1 MVRDMTSGS
10 PLKMITLFAVPMFIG
25 NVFQQVYNMV
35 DSIVVGKFVGS
46 NALAAVGTCSGAFN
60 LILALIVGLTSG
72 MSVVIAQ
79 YFGAKDY
86 VMVKTTFIS
95 AIIVNMS
102 VGVGVT
108 VLGIFLSRPLLILL
122 GTPADIMED
131 AVTYLTIMFF
141 GTLANCMYNG
151 MSSVL
156 RALGDSVIPL
166 LILIAASLMNVGL
179 DLLFVVSFGMGV
191 AGVALATV
199 ISQLISAILCII
211 YVFIKLP
218 MLRFK
223 RNEFHA
229 DRQVIKEIV
238 RIGVPAALSSSG
250 VSISVMFMQ
259 RAINAYGSTVIAAYT
274 SGNRAEQLGMCLS
287 FSIGASVGTFCGQN
301 IGAKNF
307 QRVRQGLHA
316 GYIICFAY
324 TIIVGALMFIFA
336 DFLSGLFSS
345 EKDVIDISSECI
357 RVVALFAPVL
367 GLVFIFQ
374 NFLRSAGDVTPT
386 VWMSLSEIAARSIL
400 AFTFSALF
408 GYHGIWWAT
417 PVGWTGSA
425 LIGYLRYRSGKW
437 REKLKIEKRT
447 ELCTADMAAGD

>member
-10 PLKMITLFAVPMFIG
+10 PMKIITLFAVPMFVG

-35 DSIVVGKFVGS
+35 DSIVVGNFVGP
-46 NALAAVGTCSGAFN
+46 NALAAVGTCGGAFN

-72 MSVVIAQ
+72 MSVVVAQ
-79 YFGAKDY
+79 YFGAKNY
-86 VMVKTTFIS
+86 AMVKRTFIS

-108 VLGIFLSRPLLILL
+108 VLGVLLARPLLLLL
-122 GTPADIMED
+122 GTPEDIMED
-131 AVTYLTIMFF
+131 AVTYLTIMFL

-166 LILIAASLMNVGL
+166 LILVAASLTNVGL
-179 DLLFVVSFGMGV
+179 DLLFVLSFGMGV

-199 ISQLISAILCII
+199 LSQLISAILCII

-223 RNEFHA
+223 KKEFYA
-229 DRQVIKEIV
+229 DRAVVREIV

-307 QRVRQGLHA
+307 ERVKRGLHA
-316 GYIICFAY
+316 GYIICFSY
-324 TIIVGALMFIFA
+324 TIIVGVLMFAFS
-336 DFLSGLFSS
+336 DFLSRMFSS
-345 EKDVIDISSECI
+345 DKTVIEISSECI
-357 RVVALFAPVL
+357 RVVALFAPML
-367 GLVFIFQ
+367 GLVFLFQ

-386 VWMSLSEIAARSIL
+386 VWMSISEIAARSVL

-425 LIGYLRYRSGKW
+425 LIGYIRYRSGKW
-437 REKLKIEKRT
+437 KKKMNFIP
-447 ELCTADMAAGD
+447 

>member
-10 PLKMITLFAVPMFIG
+10 PMKIITLFAIPMFVG

-35 DSIVVGKFVGS
+35 DSIVVGNFVGPK
-46 NALAAVGTCSGAFN
+46 ALAAVGTCGGAFN

-72 MSVVIAQ
+72 MSVVVAQ
-79 YFGAKDY
+79 YFGARNY
-86 VMVKTTFIS
+86 EMVKKTFIS

-102 VGVGVT
+102 VGIAVT
-108 VLGIFLSRPLLILL
+108 VVGILLSRPLLIIL
-122 GTPADIMED
+122 GTPEDIMDD
-131 AVTYLTIMFF
+131 AVIYLTIMFL

-151 MSSVL
+151 MSAVL

-166 LILIAASLMNVGL
+166 LILVVASLMNVVL
-179 DLLFVVSFGMGV
+179 DLLFVISFGMGV

-199 ISQLISAILCII
+199 LSQLISAILCVI

-223 RNEFHA
+223 GADFHA
-229 DRQVIKEIV
+229 DREVVKEII

-301 IGAKNF
+301 IGAKKF
-307 QRVRQGLHA
+307 ERVHLGLRV
-316 GYIICFAY
+316 GYIICFTY
-324 TIIVGALMFIFA
+324 TIIVGILMFVFA
-336 DFLSGLFSS
+336 DALSRLFSS
-345 EKDVIDISSECI
+345 DRTVIDISSECI
-357 RVVALFAPVL
+357 RVVSLFAPML
-367 GLVFIFQ
+367 GLVFLFQ

-386 VWMSLSEIAARSIL
+386 VWMSISEIVARSVL
-400 AFTFSALF
+400 AFAFSALF

-437 REKLKIEKRT
+437 RDKI
-447 ELCTADMAAGD
+447 

>member
-10 PLKMITLFAVPMFIG
+10 PMKIITMFAVPMFVG

-35 DSIVVGKFVGS
+35 DSIVVGNFVGPQ
-46 NALAAVGTCSGAFN
+46 ALAAVGACSGAFN

-72 MSVVIAQ
+72 MSVVVAQ
-79 YFGAKDY
+79 YFGAKNH
-86 VMVKTTFIS
+86 VMVKKTFIS

-102 VGVGVT
+102 VGLAVSVVGVW
-108 VLGIFLSRPLLILL
+108 LARPLLLLL
-122 GTPADIMED
+122 GTPEDIMDD
-131 AVTYLTIMFF
+131 AVAYLTIMFL

-156 RALGDSVIPL
+156 RALGDAVLPL
-166 LILIAASLMNVGL
+166 LILIMASLMNVGL
-179 DLLFVVSFGMGV
+179 DLLFVLTFHMGV
-191 AGVALATV
+191 PGVALATV
-199 ISQLISAILCII
+199 LSQLVSAVLCVI
-211 YVFIKLP
+211 YVFIRLP
-218 MLRFK
+218 MLRFGK
-223 RNEFHA
+223 KEFRP
-229 DRQVIKEIV
+229 DWDVVREIV

-259 RAINAYGSTVIAAYT
+259 RAINTYGSTVIAAYT

-287 FSIGASVGTFCGQN
+287 FSIGSSVGTFCGQN

-307 QRVRQGLHA
+307 DRVKKGLHA
-316 GYIICFAY
+316 GLIISFAY
-324 TIIVGALMFIFA
+324 TITVGALMFIFSG
-336 DFLSGLFSS
+336 FLSRLFSS
-345 EKDVIDISSECI
+345 DPAVIAISSECV
-357 RVVALFAPVL
+357 RVTAVFAPML

-386 VWMSLSEIAARSIL
+386 VWMSISEIVARSVL
-400 AFTFSALF
+400 AFAFSALF

-425 LIGYLRYRSGKW
+425 LIGYLRYRTGKW
-437 REKLKIEKRT
+437 KAKLKVTT
-447 ELCTADMAAGD
+447 ESVTEETAVKAG

>member
-10 PLKMITLFAVPMFIG
+10 PMKIITLFAVPMFVG

-35 DSIVVGKFVGS
+35 DSIVVGNFVGP
-46 NALAAVGTCSGAFN
+46 NALAAVGTCGGAFN

-72 MSVVIAQ
+72 MSVVVAQ
-79 YFGAKDY
+79 YFGAKNY
-86 VMVKTTFIS
+86 AMVKRTFIS

-108 VLGIFLSRPLLILL
+108 VLGVLLARPLLLLL
-122 GTPADIMED
+122 GTPEDIMED
-131 AVTYLTIMFF
+131 AVTYLTIMFL

-166 LILIAASLMNVGL
+166 LILVAASLTNVGL
-179 DLLFVVSFGMGV
+179 DLLFVLSFGMGV

-199 ISQLISAILCII
+199 LSQLISAILCII

-223 RNEFHA
+223 KKEFYA
-229 DRQVIKEIV
+229 DRAVVREIV

-307 QRVRQGLHA
+307 ERVKRGLHA
-316 GYIICFAY
+316 GYIICFTY
-324 TIIVGALMFIFA
+324 TIIVGVLMFDFS
-336 DFLSGLFSS
+336 DFLSRMFSS
-345 EKDVIDISSECI
+345 DETVIEISSECI
-357 RVVALFAPVL
+357 RVVALFAPML
-367 GLVFIFQ
+367 GLVFLFQ

-386 VWMSLSEIAARSIL
+386 VWMSISEIVARSVL

-425 LIGYLRYRSGKW
+425 LIGYIRYRSGKW
-437 REKLKIEKRT
+437 KKKMNFIP
-447 ELCTADMAAGD
+447 

>member
-10 PLKMITLFAVPMFIG
+10 PMKAITLFAVPMFVG
-25 NVFQQVYNMV
+25 NVFQQIYNMV
-35 DSIVVGKFVGS
+35 DSIVVGNFVGS
-46 NALAAVGTCSGAFN
+46 QALAAVGTCGGAFN
-60 LILALIVGLTSG
+60 LILALIVGLTNG

-79 YFGAKDY
+79 YFGARDY
-86 VMVKTTFIS
+86 QMVKQTFIS
-95 AIIVNMS
+95 AIIVNLS
-102 VGVGVT
+102 VGIGVTAVGV
-108 VLGIFLSRPLLILL
+108 LLSRPLLLVL
-122 GTPADIMED
+122 GTPEDIMED
-131 AVTYLTIMFF
+131 AVTYLTIMFL

-151 MSSVL
+151 MAAVL
-156 RALGDSVIPL
+156 RALGDSLIPL
-166 LILIAASLMNVGL
+166 LILVVASLLNVGL
-179 DLLFVVSFGMGV
+179 DLLFVLSFGMGV

-199 ISQLISAILCII
+199 LSQLISAVLCVI

-218 MLRFK
+218 MLRFGK
-223 RNEFHA
+223 KEFHA
-229 DRQVIKEIV
+229 DRAVVREMV
-238 RIGVPAALSSSG
+238 RIGVPAAFSSAG

-259 RAINAYGSTVIAAYT
+259 RAINSYGSTVIAAYT

-307 QRVRQGLHA
+307 DRVRRGLHA
-316 GYIICFAY
+316 GYIICLSY
-324 TIIVGALMFIFA
+324 TVVVGVLMFIFS
-336 DFLSGLFSS
+336 DFLSRLFSS
-345 EKDVIDISSECI
+345 DPTVIAISSECI
-357 RVVALFAPVL
+357 RVVALFAPML
-367 GLVFIFQ
+367 GFVFLFQ

-386 VWMSLSEIAARSIL
+386 VWMSISEIVARSVL

-437 REKLKIEKRT
+437 RRKVIEKKV
-447 ELCTADMAAGD
+447 ELVQ